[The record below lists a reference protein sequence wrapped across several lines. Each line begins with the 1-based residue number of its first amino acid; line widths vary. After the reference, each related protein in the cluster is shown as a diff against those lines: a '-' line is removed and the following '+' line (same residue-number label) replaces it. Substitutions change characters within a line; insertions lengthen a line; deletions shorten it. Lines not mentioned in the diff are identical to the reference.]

1 MHRIPRIPA
10 LALLT
15 VGALFLSACGSPTST
30 PAEGGGGGGGGI
42 QVVASTAIWGDVAE
56 AVVDPELVEVHAI
69 VEGNGLDPHSFEPS
83 AADMVRAREA
93 DVVVVGGGGY
103 DAWLYRAVEEEQTI
117 HGLPLGEHDHSHDHS
132 HDHGQEGGQEDGH
145 GHDGAG
151 GHEPESAG
159 FLGVATNEHIWYDTT
174 TVSRMA
180 EEIAAKVADL
190 DPAAARSTDEFQA
203 ELAEIRERIEQLPD
217 LRIAQTEPTADH
229 LLLHSGSREVTPRN
243 YRAST
248 LGHSEPSAADLAEFL
263 RLIDEGGLDLL
274 VYNPQTATDLTARIR
289 QAAEDADI
297 PVVEIFET
305 PEAGEDY
312 LEFFH
317 AALDRLAAASEREPA
332 AAAG

>member
-15 VGALFLSACGSPTST
+15 AGALFLSACGSPAST
-30 PAEGGGGGGGGI
+30 TAESDGGGGGDI
-42 QVVASTAIWGDVAE
+42 QVVASTAIWGDIAE

-103 DAWLYRAVEEEQTI
+103 DAWLYRAVEEEQTV
-117 HGLPLGEHDHSHDHS
+117 HGLPLGEHDHSHDH
-132 HDHGQEGGQEDGH
+132 GQEDGH
-145 GHDGAG
+145 GHDGTG

-180 EEIAAKVADL
+180 EEIATKVADL

-203 ELAEIRERIEQLPD
+203 ELADIRERIGQLPD